1 MKNFTRFRPGKETDD
16 KFKSAKAKAAA
27 KVKKDTATSNSSI
40 KTDMKD
46 QQVDTNIAEGLY
58 DSTMCCK
65 DCGDEMGKP
74 TKLNAQ
80 CMYDGKDPQGEN
92 WIKKESYHEEVK
104 HSDMHVKQ
112 AIGIATD
119 PRYKGGNMTGAVKT
133 MNKLSK
139 NIHKHPKV
147 AAVLK
152 RVNEA
157 YVALDEKYKITKMYN
172 PTTRKS
178 RAAGVSTATYA
189 VHTLD
194 RKYFKEF
201 PNQADAE
208 KHRKAKMNEAI
219 NHTVNIDHTGGPDS
233 AAKKHNIAL
242 KKAKYGTDASGK
254 KKDLQKYLA
263 HHYDSQSDAKDLHPK
278 VYEAASA
285 TKTIDKVK
293 QIVSKKQAM
302 KIDGVMVDMFT
313 ASAISQIYDKV
324 NDANKKKM
332 DGLKVTQLASIAM
345 KMMKR
350 ESTLDEASK
359 EGTIK
364 IIKTKDN
371 RFQVQRMT
379 KGKFV
384 NQGKPY
390 KSAKDA
396 EKMRSSGQHSMQFSH
411 VDEGAISTAKSPEE
425 KRRARELRSKIG
437 QHHTDTAKGQRA
449 QTVGTDWKDT
459 KNKERAKMGLPPV
472 HEDTALNE
480 LTAAEKKLINQMYDK
495 KGNLTPMGK
504 KVMDHG
510 KANRNLTPQNRAA
523 DNARRKEYNAYQKS
537 KRNEEVDL
545 SENAFKMKLIDKMKK
560 ASPAAKKALEAPS
573 RVDKKVNELTIAD
586 VNKATAAAKKR
597 QAKERETTGKSS
609 VSSADLAARQM
620 ATTGNKPKPKTSTNK
635 KPPADWAADLSV
647 AAMMPEKQ
655 VNELSPAVRQSY
667 RKKAMAS
674 YNDAELK
681 RSMANRNIGHP
692 LAPNAEKDVKK
703 ADKVLAKRRR
713 GADLFNK
720 QKDKN
725 LPKTGKDMN
734 NEEMT
739 DLNLKAKLT
748 KAPSSGLGKKMGS
761 DKLKA
766 DLAAM
771 KARLQK
777 DNK

>member
-1 MKNFTRFRPGKETDD
+1 MKNFTRFRPGKETDN
-16 KFKSAKAKAAA
+16 KFKSARAKAAA
-27 KVKKDTATSNSSI
+27 KVKKDTATSNVSI
-40 KTDMKD
+40 KTNMKD

-92 WIKKESYHEEVK
+92 WIKKESYHEATIPDGQTAFTKKPKVSKGDMDKVGKIQAMMAKEREAQAKKKMMKREEVK

-139 NIHKHPKV
+139 DIHKHPKV

-152 RVNEA
+152 RVNEISQKTKDS
-157 YVALDEKYKITKMYN
+157 YV
-172 PTTRKS
+172 S
-178 RAAGVSTATYA
+178 RASGQAQVGA
-189 VHTLD
+189 VASKHL
-194 RKYFKEF
+194 KG
-201 PNQADAE
+201 AE
-208 KHRKAKMNEAI
+208 KAKNDKM
-219 NHTVNIDHTGGPDS
+219 V
-233 AAKKHNIAL
+233 
-242 KKAKYGTDASGK
+242 
-254 KKDLQKYLA
+254 QKR
-263 HHYDSQSDAKDLHPK
+263 
-278 VYEAASA
+278 
-285 TKTIDKVK
+285 
-293 QIVSKKQAM
+293 QAG
-302 KIDGVMVDMFT
+302 I
-313 ASAISQIYDKV
+313 
-324 NDANKKKM
+324 KM
-332 DGLKVTQLASIAM
+332 A
-345 KMMKR
+345 
-350 ESTLDEASK
+350 TLDEASK

-411 VDEGAISTAKSPEE
+411 VEE
-425 KRRARELRSKIG
+425 AS
-437 QHHTDTAKGQRA
+437 
-449 QTVGTDWKDT
+449 
-459 KNKERAKMGLPPV
+459 
-472 HEDTALNE
+472 LNE

-537 KRNEEVDL
+537 KRNEEVEL
-545 SENAFKMKLIDKMKK
+545 GESALKMKLIDKMKK

-586 VNKATAAAKKR
+586 VIKATELAKKR

-609 VSSADLAARQM
+609 VSSTDLAARLPRKEMSDMEKTRQM
-620 ATTGNKPKPKTSTNK
+620 ATTGSKPKSKTSTNK
-635 KPPADWAADLSV
+635 KPPAE
-647 AAMMPEKQ
+647 MMPEQKDPATP
-655 VNELSPAVRQSY
+655 NEQSMAIRQ
-667 RKKAMAS
+667 
-674 YNDAELK
+674 AEFIEYVGKDICEHLK
-681 RSMANRNIGHP
+681 RNEDFPEWMQNKLSGLNTA
-692 LAPNAEKDVKK
+692 AKDLH
-703 ADKVLAKRRR
+703 AAL
-713 GADLFNK
+713 GNHG
-720 QKDKN
+720 KDKDM
-725 LPKTGKDMN
+725 KT
-734 NEEMT
+734 EEMT
-739 DLNLKAKLT
+739 DLSIKTKLS
-748 KAPSSGLGKKMGS
+748 KAPSSGLGKKLGS

-777 DNK
+777 DKKADEKV